1 MGKGKGHS
9 SLKGFSF
16 REITEVLANEGFYP
30 LHKNSTH
37 MVFANAERFF
47 VTVPC
52 AKKKE
57 VNHMMTTV
65 SLQRIK
71 NNQCMRMTEDDYIKL
86 KAY

>member
-1 MGKGKGHS
+1 
-9 SLKGFSF
+9 
-16 REITEVLANEGFYP
+16 
-30 LHKNSTH
+30 

-52 AKKKE
+52 SKKKE

-71 NNQCMRMTEDDYIKL
+71 NNQCMRMTEDDYIRL